1 MGQLGYDKYGDTSNT
16 QTSAPDLHVFA
27 HDITPIL
34 DNHPQT
40 GTHYWLLH
48 NHPQTRTYYLFF
60 NLLVN
65 KTSKVIIHLTYL
77 LINYHNIHNRHA
89 TRTRYYRLGS
99 RPVDFSNESGRLK
112 HRRQFRKQVMGIQDG
127 SMNEDGR
134 FPPGGAGGAGA
145 KEMKDVKSAAAGA
158 VGAAAVSNDKDR
170 YESPRAALYKK
181 ASISRKGVSN
191 SDDASTLTS
200 TIVNEDA
207 TANNNNIN
215 NINNINNN
223 ALSRSNTL
231 SRTNPQ
237 QFSNDNSPATI
248 ITTRS
253 TAIGPSTVVRFS
265 DDDVENQSDDPS
277 TLADTR
283 RKARPPP
290 PPNVIINYKAKAS
303 TTDYEMTA
311 YSPEPVGYDNEADED
326 GSDYSVP
333 PVANSP
339 SPLDA
344 YQSGWFMNAIQDYH
358 AYGSPEQPQPVV
370 YRTDAQLR
378 RQSPPPP
385 PKSLKRLSPVL
396 TTGSGSSSGSSTNGS
411 KRLSKNYQQA
421 VPIASTAPTA
431 GNIKR
436 TSSVSAVSSRI
447 ERTGFEPRITP
458 AQTGRLSRSSSTSS
472 SSSGS
477 SLHRASSV
485 SSSISSTS
493 RGTSLLHSDSP
504 MVGLNSKFANT
515 YYNMHYGRG
524 GSIAPVERKV
534 SNLAPSSG
542 NPGAPRI
549 KSREIGDRCW
559 SRPPVGS
566 DVRMAILL
574 VQEYTRV
581 RGDGRPG
588 TLARGRTGTSVER
601 VLLIAALLVR
611 LPGQVDDLPG
621 AEPLV
626 AGLEPWTR
634 KLGRVAPDQPAGDFV
649 ADLDLPI
656 LGPIDI
662 CPGLGD
668 SKRQPGWGGGGGIGS
683 GLVGRRP
690 VGQQSLDVDPI
701 VNFKVEKE
709 TLGRSQG
716 RTGTGL
722 NRHTPRSRI
731 SCCRLERSIYSLGH
745 SASIMKAP
753 SASMMSPAQ
762 RSILRDVA
770 NVEADVRT
778 GIYC

>member
-1 MGQLGYDKYGDTSNT
+1 MPLVPDTTDSAPVLSTSVTNPGDTN
-16 QTSAPDLHVFA
+16 
-27 HDITPIL
+27 
-34 DNHPQT
+34 
-40 GTHYWLLH
+40 
-48 NHPQTRTYYLFF
+48 LFGEPKKFGGF
-60 NLLVN
+60 NLTTGIIVYSSFLVLF
-65 KTSKVIIHLTYL
+65 VAAVGFATY
-77 LINYHNIHNRHA
+77 
-89 TRTRYYRLGS
+89 S
-99 RPVDFSNESGRLK
+99 RLK

-200 TIVNEDA
+200 TTVNEDA
-207 TANNNNIN
+207 TANNN

-549 KSREIGDRCW
+549 KSREIGLNQY
-559 SRPPVGS
+559 PTP
-566 DVRMAILL
+566 I
-574 VQEYTRV
+574 
-581 RGDGRPG
+581 
-588 TLARGRTGTSVER
+588 ARSNST
-601 VLLIAALLVR
+601 R
-611 LPGQVDDLPG
+611 LPV
-621 AEPLV
+621 EM
-626 AGLEPWTR
+626 R
-634 KLGRVAPDQPAGDFV
+634 N
-649 ADLDLPI
+649 
-656 LGPIDI
+656 
-662 CPGLGD
+662 
-668 SKRQPGWGGGGGIGS
+668 GGGGGARAG
-683 GLVGRRP
+683 VM
-690 VGQQSLDVDPI
+690 D
-701 VNFKVEKE
+701 
-709 TLGRSQG
+709 
-716 RTGTGL
+716 
-722 NRHTPRSRI
+722 
-731 SCCRLERSIYSLGH
+731 GH
-745 SASIMKAP
+745 GATTHGNGYN
-753 SASMMSPAQ
+753 
-762 RSILRDVA
+762 A
-770 NVEADVRT
+770 N
-778 GIYC
+778 YF